1 MSAAKNERQ
10 EEQAVTG
17 STSSR
22 AWRYLKIAVPV
33 AVGLGAI
40 AACVLFPPA
49 ALFLAPAVEF
59 LALSVIP
66 ATVGVYAGLI
76 AFGTI
81 TTSLAIAAAL
91 ATRLLMSA
99 TAAVFNAIAQCCAS
113 DKDVD
118 EDEANSTDPDEESGL
133 HGSDTIPAQ
142 RNADRGCC
150 HRNPVRSRVVIEEL
164 ADDQELNTNKPA

>member
-1 MSAAKNERQ
+1 MSATKDESQ
-10 EEQAVTG
+10 EENTAPK

-22 AWRYLKIAVPV
+22 AWRFLKIAVPV
-33 AVGLGAI
+33 AVGLGTM

-66 ATVGVYAGLI
+66 ATVGLYAGLI

-91 ATRLLMSA
+91 ATGLLMSA
-99 TAAVFNAIAQCCAS
+99 TASVFKAIAKCCTS
-113 DKDVD
+113 EK
-118 EDEANSTDPDEESGL
+118 SMDEEGTHYDANNNDDDDEEAALSR
-133 HGSDTIPAQ
+133 TRP
-142 RNADRGCC
+142 NAGRSR
-150 HRNPVRSRVVIEEL
+150 HFENPVRQNTAYAEPG
-164 ADDQELNTNKPA
+164 AKQEQTMSM